1 MIIETAL
8 VELAK
13 AGGTE
18 LFISSSESLLKKVK
32 TAKDIK
38 QLFINT
44 GEFFVDYE
52 NDADQLFDDMANV
65 LSKEN
70 MTKLANE
77 LKDEPGYK
85 LKDRILNSLMGI
97 MKEYEI
103 PHGMALSYANV
114 ILFAIMG
121 QLPVVAPDKY
131 DRAYQAE
138 WKAEQEE
145 SFKELAEKFERLRNE
160 LQIYQS
166 RQLEI
171 LSADAIDLDIR
182 RQTTDPKIGFDFFNV
197 LNKLEE
203 EQINPTG
210 LMELF
215 ENQSSDFLFGR
226 NDYIEI
232 LWGVEEFLVQR
243 EYASRAYAWL
253 LYLDNLS
260 FEYKSNSPKDIF
272 GKLLCTWHNFSAFSK
287 SNDKIEIAAKALAK
301 DKNAWDHI
309 FGALPTGHAS
319 IFGDLHAPKYRNHV
333 EEDTITRKEMYD
345 TNLGYIDLLLKATD
359 FKPQRWN
366 DLLSIYDEV
375 DPDIRK
381 KIKEKLLF
389 EIAQMDDDERLI
401 IKNNIRR
408 VVYKHRYFASA
419 EWTMGEDLIGEM
431 LDILDSINFTQ
442 QEYDFE
448 YLFRPSYDGIILDPV
463 PYDVDDKRDIN
474 ESKTKDLLVK
484 KINEFKENN
493 YSLELLSKLCAKEKS
508 SYLGRVLSDYWDDD
522 NFDKNVFASL
532 YKCQSKHEMA
542 IEYIEGLA
550 RRGVD
555 VYTNVNELS
564 ECVELDDDFRII
576 LFRIEALYTDKK
588 PLVDNASVEIKRAFW
603 KDFRWLSSNNM
614 DWAVAECQQYGTVNS
629 YLDLLYRFHK
639 NRNLTPEQ
647 LLEKM
652 QRIDVME
659 RGSINSMT
667 DHYLK
672 ELLKPLQ
679 EQCIEDRDKCAKIA
693 HIEIAFFY
701 LLDWEDMKCFQKEI
715 KHDPEM
721 YAEMVSVIFRH
732 DGDDPE
738 ERKTEEFRNYAQVIH
753 RLFDMAKFC
762 PCEENGTVSYDEIKV
777 WVDKL
782 IRILDSNHQKEMFG
796 YVLGRLFAY
805 APKTADGHYPCEA
818 VCQIIEEYGDESL
831 LSEYRCELFNKRG
844 IFSPSA
850 GRAEKDIAEGYKDNA
865 DFLSIKYPKTA
876 DVFFKMSQRYVY
888 DSDLERRRAENGY
901 F

>member
-1 MIIETAL
+1 M
-8 VELAK
+8 
-13 AGGTE
+13 
-18 LFISSSESLLKKVK
+18 
-32 TAKDIK
+32 
-38 QLFINT
+38 
-44 GEFFVDYE
+44 
-52 NDADQLFDDMANV
+52 
-65 LSKEN
+65 
-70 MTKLANE
+70 
-77 LKDEPGYK
+77 
-85 LKDRILNSLMGI
+85 
-97 MKEYEI
+97 
-103 PHGMALSYANV
+103 
-114 ILFAIMG
+114 
-121 QLPVVAPDKY
+121 VAPDKY

-182 RQTTDPKIGFDFFNV
+182 RQTTDPKIGFDFFNVDDDTFREALESKKNDEVIAIKARCKEEAIYCTINELWMQGENRPIFIVKNEEDWKSLLQIKDAGNIYIPWFYSNQIVAIPNNTNIFVFTERVPSFIKGEITLRPRTYSTISASLQRAGMGINEANKLVSETHGLFIPLKKKLFNGAYLKEPRWLNGLHRNIKETALLIGQWTDCDGDKAVIESLSGIKYQDFISEIKEYAKDEDPFIHIVDINSTKEYYLASAENAWDYIDVDNDSEIWNKFKDALFEVINEAEKLFTYSSQEKLVAQFKGEKFFWSAVIRKGMLRSLIMKAYYKKDNNCQVQLDSLVSKILEYIQTSEQWHYISNFFVDLCEVSPNSV

-333 EEDTITRKEMYD
+333 EEDTITRKEM
-345 TNLGYIDLLLKATD
+345 
-359 FKPQRWN
+359 
-366 DLLSIYDEV
+366 
-375 DPDIRK
+375 
-381 KIKEKLLF
+381 
-389 EIAQMDDDERLI
+389 
-401 IKNNIRR
+401 
-408 VVYKHRYFASA
+408 
-419 EWTMGEDLIGEM
+419 
-431 LDILDSINFTQ
+431 
-442 QEYDFE
+442 
-448 YLFRPSYDGIILDPV
+448 
-463 PYDVDDKRDIN
+463 
-474 ESKTKDLLVK
+474 
-484 KINEFKENN
+484 
-493 YSLELLSKLCAKEKS
+493 
-508 SYLGRVLSDYWDDD
+508 
-522 NFDKNVFASL
+522 
-532 YKCQSKHEMA
+532 
-542 IEYIEGLA
+542 
-550 RRGVD
+550 
-555 VYTNVNELS
+555 
-564 ECVELDDDFRII
+564 
-576 LFRIEALYTDKK
+576 
-588 PLVDNASVEIKRAFW
+588 
-603 KDFRWLSSNNM
+603 
-614 DWAVAECQQYGTVNS
+614 
-629 YLDLLYRFHK
+629 
-639 NRNLTPEQ
+639 
-647 LLEKM
+647 
-652 QRIDVME
+652 
-659 RGSINSMT
+659 
-667 DHYLK
+667 
-672 ELLKPLQ
+672 
-679 EQCIEDRDKCAKIA
+679 
-693 HIEIAFFY
+693 
-701 LLDWEDMKCFQKEI
+701 
-715 KHDPEM
+715 
-721 YAEMVSVIFRH
+721 
-732 DGDDPE
+732 
-738 ERKTEEFRNYAQVIH
+738 
-753 RLFDMAKFC
+753 AKFC